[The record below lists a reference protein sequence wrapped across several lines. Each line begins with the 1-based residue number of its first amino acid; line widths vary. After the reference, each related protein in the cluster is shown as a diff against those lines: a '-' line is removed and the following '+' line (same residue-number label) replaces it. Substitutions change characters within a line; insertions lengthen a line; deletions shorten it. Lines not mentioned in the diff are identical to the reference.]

1 MPTKPRDVQAA
12 MKTHLSQPTG
22 VGAFDGQHGMSP
34 AISSV
39 ISEADILSA
48 IACIDMSANEAAM
61 TGWDRG
67 ANARPAIT
75 RIASSRRM
83 VKFRFT
89 ELESRNLVAIA
100 RRPAF
105 HIINSVRPELIGIND
120 KPELSPDYLSVRPA
134 DRGHRFRHLF
144 PLIGLVAA
152 GREFGGSGIST
163 NWPGRLR
170 APAIIPGYLL
180 R

>member
-48 IACIDMSANEAAM
+48 IACIDTSEDISAMAGRE
-61 TGWDRG
+61 TG

-75 RIASSRRM
+75 KIASSRRM

-89 ELESRNLVAIA
+89 ELDSRKLVAIA

-105 HIINSVRPELIGIND
+105 HIMDSVRPVLIGINAD
-120 KPELSPDYLSVRPA
+120 KPALGPDYLSDRPITA
-134 DRGHRFRHLF
+134 
-144 PLIGLVAA
+144 
-152 GREFGGSGIST
+152 ISS
-163 NWPGRLR
+163 
-170 APAIIPGYLL
+170 AIFS

>member
-1 MPTKPRDVQAA
+1 

-48 IACIDMSANEAAM
+48 IACIDTSEDISAMAGRE
-61 TGWDRG
+61 TG

-75 RIASSRRM
+75 KIASSRRM

-89 ELESRNLVAIA
+89 ELDSRKLVAIA

-105 HIINSVRPELIGIND
+105 HIMDSVRPVLIGINAD
-120 KPELSPDYLSVRPA
+120 KPALGPDYLSDRPITA
-134 DRGHRFRHLF
+134 
-144 PLIGLVAA
+144 
-152 GREFGGSGIST
+152 ISS
-163 NWPGRLR
+163 
-170 APAIIPGYLL
+170 AIFS